1 MLAVPKEPLP
11 RRAGIS
17 CLTILFGFSHVKQK
31 WMSDP
36 LGEVLGPM
44 TETKGIEK
52 KQMFGR
58 KIVGDFVVDVGNR
71 DELSGRS
78 YETISPERRLLKLSW
93 RSFLE
98 VNWVMRMDGGSKP
111 LH

>member
-1 MLAVPKEPLP
+1 
-11 RRAGIS
+11 
-17 CLTILFGFSHVKQK
+17 
-31 WMSDP
+31 MSNL
-36 LGEVLGPM
+36 LGEVLGLM
-44 TETKGIEK
+44 TETKGIGGVTEK

-71 DELSGRS
+71 DELSGRL
-78 YETISPERRLLKLSW
+78 YETLLPERRLLKLSW

-98 VNWVMRMDGGSKP
+98 VSWVMRMDGGSKP